1 MWFFLVKSMLGA
13 VIGQSTNAWFKKT
26 AMGKWFY
33 AKVES
38 WYNWAAER
46 YDLKILT
53 AEEKTMQKFPILSK
67 RLDAIEKKLG
77 IKK

>member
-1 MWFFLVKSMLGA
+1 MVQL
-13 VIGQSTNAWFKKT
+13 
-26 AMGKWFY
+26 
-33 AKVES
+33 
-38 WYNWAAER
+38 AAER